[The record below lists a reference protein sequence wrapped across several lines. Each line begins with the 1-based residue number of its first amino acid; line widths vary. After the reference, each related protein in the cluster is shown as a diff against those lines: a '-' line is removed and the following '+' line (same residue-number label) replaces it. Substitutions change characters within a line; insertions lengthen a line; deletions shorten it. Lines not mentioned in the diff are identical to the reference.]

1 VNVFSL
7 FREMFCFPLCGRG
20 KECRLPLPTVDECG
34 RPGNCN
40 RPDFREREEHH
51 IGKLLDL
58 EALGE
63 LDLVP
68 ADWQDWEAV
77 YATARKIF
85 PRDEYR
91 QTDLVSRTFLRC
103 YRTRRTLCSIE
114 RLYATLH
121 QLARR
126 KTTPKENTNKD
137 LTELGNGKKP
147 EPTETAGHR
156 QHIARRNA
164 DYLSNLKS
172 IKG

>member
-1 VNVFSL
+1 MNVFSL

-40 RPDFREREEHH
+40 RPDLRKGEH
-51 IGKLLDL
+51 IGRLLDL
-58 EALGE
+58 ELSGE
-63 LDLVP
+63 LPILP
-68 ADWQDWEAV
+68 ADWIDWGEV
-77 YATARKIF
+77 YSTARKIC
-85 PRDEYR
+85 PRDDYQ
-91 QTDLVSRTFLRC
+91 QTALVAQTFLRC
-103 YRTRRTLCSIE
+103 FKTRKSLCSIE